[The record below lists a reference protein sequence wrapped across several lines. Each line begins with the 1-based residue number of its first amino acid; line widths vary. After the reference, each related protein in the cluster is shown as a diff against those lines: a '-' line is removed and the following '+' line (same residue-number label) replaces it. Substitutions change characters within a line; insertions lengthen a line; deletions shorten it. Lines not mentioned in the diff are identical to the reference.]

1 MLVSRGTPAH
11 PAVVAATENSTAA
24 AGLLPIAQLDCT
36 LQLAAIAESTQTVSL
51 ETVLRI
57 PASIAALCTQQRQAA
72 STMGNTLW
80 ATTAAAS
87 HVASSTLAE
96 SEAVRT
102 NLTIVNF
109 KAASSH
115 RRRIPAAE
123 AVLPNISQ
131 ADILYEMS
139 WSVVQPTVSEII
151 NAEAVA
157 DVTLTTRS
165 PMCLRKSSSPTVT
178 ATATLG
184 VLQTLAAADTSERV
198 SLIGDS
204 NSQEHAIRSLLLSAR
219 QEHPGLA
226 VHLPGK

>member
-57 PASIAALCTQQRQAA
+57 PANIAALCTQQAA